1 MGIFSRFFH
10 ISHSLMMNCL
20 TLFTFSFSTKTQWAP
35 HLSTVILMGSLSS
48 LWRQW
53 KPVGMRDPSP
63 LAAEWKSCNKTTAL
77 PRACWDESTALYLEI
92 SSLHQKGKSY
102 CWNSRCIPQQHA
114 NRQQKSP
121 EAASQL
127 ALGTREQ
134 SLGWLLLWM
143 GKAVDACEG
152 SPACAR
158 KGCKHPRWFQHL
170 SIPVKALHIPTLPSC
185 ADSPVPT
192 NDSRV
197 FLGQTNKAISWFGSS
212 GFSRGLRSTAPANP
226 EDCASLLSQSIC
238 LNKPCYVCFNAAF
251 FLFAWKPNANEK
263 SL

>member
-20 TLFTFSFSTKTQWAP
+20 RLFTFSFSTKTQWAP

-143 GKAVDACEG
+143 GKGSGRMWRQPSMCWGRAV
-152 SPACAR
+152 
-158 KGCKHPRWFQHL
+158 
-170 SIPVKALHIPTLPSC
+170 SIHGGF
-185 ADSPVPT
+185 
-192 NDSRV
+192 N
-197 FLGQTNKAISWFGSS
+197 ISWYQ
-212 GFSRGLRSTAPANP
+212 SRHYIFPLCLLVQTLQYQRMTAGY
-226 EDCASLLSQSIC
+226 S
-238 LNKPCYVCFNAAF
+238 
-251 FLFAWKPNANEK
+251 
-263 SL
+263 